1 MRTAGRVTRVRAID
15 VVIAGGRGE
24 PSHVGSVNA
33 ARVKVPSALDRPSAQ
48 VGNAVHGCC
57 TLHST
62 HLSHHRCEPMFLHAV
77 RFGNAKM
84 AGLHDGRLTF
94 TLSLYT
100 LV

>member
-24 PSHVGSVNA
+24 PSHVGSVDA

-62 HLSHHRCEPMFLHAV
+62 ISAIIAVSPCFCTLSALAC
-77 RFGNAKM
+77 KM